1 MEEDNFRKT
10 VEEMVKPLTDRLVEL
25 FVESKEM
32 IENKFPK
39 EVPMEQRATLLSSII
54 QNQIQSVYKSL
65 DMIDLEKA
73 KQEIEKI
80 YNGKGASNEQQSKE
94 NQ

>member
-10 VEEMVKPLTDRLVEL
+10 VEEMVQPLTDRLVEL

-39 EVPMEQRATLLSSII
+39 EVPMEQRATVLSSII

-80 YNGKGASNEQQSKE
+80 YKGENNEQQSKK